1 MGGDSRGILGLGKTN
16 DHLVKKIL
24 KKEPRTGYTLDHD
37 ATIIETEKEEAQ
49 YTYKKEKGYQPFLGF
64 LSELGIILDDEF
76 RDGNVPPDSG
86 RWNR

>member
-1 MGGDSRGILGLGKTN
+1 LGLGKTN

-24 KKEPRTGYTLDHD
+24 KKDSRSEYTLDQD

-64 LSELGIILDDEF
+64 LSEFGIILDDEF
-76 RDGNVPPDSG
+76 RRVQAIDKA
-86 RWNR
+86 